1 MKNVEL
7 DKNVIITDI
16 EKEYVKE
23 KCYNITTEKYTK
35 KCPICNNIQIYTSPD
50 ALRRAIKHNSLCKS
64 CDIIRKN
71 NKVGIKNHFYG
82 KHHTDE
88 TKQKISEKRKL
99 QTFSEE
105 ARRKIGL
112 AHKNNKYNLGR
123 KCKNSTRL
131 LFSLKRKGKNNA
143 NYGGKYSKKGIYHAF
158 YGKHHTDDTKQKM
171 REVVVE
177 RIKSYGIHTRNFN
190 PRACKFIDKLN
201 EEKGWSLQH
210 ALNGGEYSFLGYFV
224 DGYDKEKNIVFE
236 YDEKFHR
243 NENQKNKD
251 LIKEDRIINFLKPT
265 AFYRYDEMNEE
276 LKRIL

>member
-1 MKNVEL
+1 MTKMCNRCKMEK
-7 DKNVIITDI
+7 DISEFYITRMIDG
-16 EKEYVKE
+16 V
-23 KCYNITTEKYTK
+23 
-35 KCPICNNIQIYTSPD
+35 
-50 ALRRAIKHNSLCKS
+50 IKHNSLCKS

-158 YGKHHTDDTKQKM
+158 YGKQAG
-171 REVVVE
+171 VALQ
-177 RIKSYGIHTRNFN
+177 IGQ
-190 PRACKFIDKLN
+190 RAAGAGFDLRADGHFIIDI
-201 EEKGWSLQH
+201 
-210 ALNGGEYSFLGYFV
+210 GE
-224 DGYDKEKNIVFE
+224 
-236 YDEKFHR
+236 
-243 NENQKNKD
+243 
-251 LIKEDRIINFLKPT
+251 
-265 AFYRYDEMNEE
+265 
-276 LKRIL
+276 